1 MPRITSS
8 APGISVPIS
17 RPLEASFAIPPVPP
31 RADMNT
37 PSQNTHTITMPV

>member
-1 MPRITSS
+1 MPRMTRI

-17 RPLEASFAIPPVPP
+17 SPLEASLAIPPVPP

-37 PSQNTHTITMPV
+37 PSQNTTTITMPV